1 MSEQETFIID
11 SNSFITPYNQYY
23 SFIFESEFWKEIE
36 KHTKSGSIILIK
48 SVKDEILNGDDELAF
63 WISNIDVKVLSD
75 RQNKKIINNYRS
87 IINYLNN
94 DSVFSKKAQQSW
106 LLPSIADPW
115 IIASAIETKSTIIT
129 FEKKVTVPN
138 KTLIEKA
145 KIPNIANHFG
155 VKVADL
161 FYMMRTL
168 RFKL

>member
-48 SVKDEILNGDDELAF
+48 SVKDEILSGDDELAF

-87 IINYLNN
+87 IMNYLNN
-94 DSVFSKKAQQSW
+94 DSVFSKKARR
-106 LLPSIADPW
+106 A
-115 IIASAIETKSTIIT
+115 A
-129 FEKKVTVPN
+129 
-138 KTLIEKA
+138 
-145 KIPNIANHFG
+145 
-155 VKVADL
+155 
-161 FYMMRTL
+161 
-168 RFKL
+168 